1 MTPMLRFRRF
11 GIAPD
16 PMFYIEGWH
25 VGSCAV
31 QRFLPS
37 HLPDC
42 FVSVRLKVISL
53 LVCSH
58 ASHVVG
64 NALYL
69 VSLFVTVSLSSH
81 LTLCC
86 LFWFFHSSFG
96 SSASPSCLWRAAM
109 QDASFL
115 MFKEVYGV
123 CNFVTELIVC
133 CVEYGVWNTEC

>member
-1 MTPMLRFRRF
+1 MTPLLMFRRF

-16 PMFYIEGWH
+16 TMFSIEGWQ

-69 VSLFVTVSLSSH
+69 VSFFVTVSLSSH

-86 LFWFFHSSFG
+86 LFWFSIQASDPLRHPLVSGERPCKMLPSQG
-96 SSASPSCLWRAAM
+96 SKKSMVFAI
-109 QDASFL
+109 Q
-115 MFKEVYGV
+115 
-123 CNFVTELIVC
+123 
-133 CVEYGVWNTEC
+133 